1 MRDIPALPTPRL
13 DVRDLRVVMALAKT
27 GTTARAAEMLHLT
40 QPAVSRALA
49 SVEGKLGVRLFDRSA
64 RGLTPT
70 AACERMIDGAAQL
83 LNELRDLERR
93 VVTPLEAIRIRLV
106 CQCYTAYHW
115 LPSVLV
121 GMRRALPGLDVK
133 LAVEHTGDPVAGLEA
148 GHVDVALLTTGE
160 VPRDRIR
167 ECPLFDDEI
176 VFVVARSHPLA
187 SRKSITRADLRAH
200 PILTS
205 PTPHAESRW
214 FMNRVFGRTRPALR
228 FERFPLTEAILD
240 VARAGMGI
248 AILSEWIAA
257 PHLGR
262 GDLVAKRLAT
272 GPIRRPWRLAW
283 RSEVGPAAAR
293 LRDALASTVPSARLA
308 G

>member
-1 MRDIPALPTPRL
+1 MRDIPTLPAPRL
-13 DVRDLRVVMALAKT
+13 DVRDLRVVMALARS
-27 GTTARAAEMLHLT
+27 GTTARASEVLHLT

-49 SVEGKLGVRLFDRSA
+49 SVERKLDVRLFDRGA
-64 RGLTPT
+64 RGLSPT
-70 AACERMIDGAAQL
+70 AACERLLDGAAQVL
-83 LNELRDLERR
+83 AELGDLERR
-93 VVTPLEAIRIRLV
+93 VTTPLEATRIRVV

-115 LPSVLV
+115 LPTVLV
-121 GMRRALPGLDVK
+121 GLRRALPGLDIS
-133 LAVEHTGDPVAGLEA
+133 LAVEHTSDPVAALDA
-148 GHVDVALLTTGE
+148 GSIDVALLTTGE

-167 ECPLFDDEI
+167 ECALFDDEI
-176 VFVVARSHPLA
+176 VFVVSRSHPLA

-205 PTPHAESRW
+205 PTPAAQSRW
-214 FMNRVFGRTRPALR
+214 FLNRVFGRTRPNLC
-228 FERFPLTEAILD
+228 FERFPLTEAIID

-248 AILSEWIAA
+248 AVLSEWIAA

-262 GDLVAKRLAT
+262 GDLIAKRLAS
-272 GPIRRPWRLAW
+272 GPLRRPWRLAW
-283 RSEVGPAAAR
+283 RREVGPAAAR